1 MQIHVYSIMRTVKSL
16 EPIPLFI
23 WGCAGERANKIF
35 NQLDVNGDGELDEEE
50 FCKV

>member
-1 MQIHVYSIMRTVKSL
+1 MYTG
-16 EPIPLFI
+16 LFQHHLQSKRSFYLF
-23 WGCAGERANKIF
+23 GLCTGAGERANKIF